1 MHTLKKY
8 LADSVSTSSLRLPR
22 PSRSFRGA
30 SQRLDASCT
39 LSTFRASPRA
49 TDRTPPLSRAAGQH
63 GARHE
68 ACSSA
73 VAVKKGEV
81 SHANPSARSGLV
93 AGVWGGTRGTEREAG
108 RKDSE

>member
-1 MHTLKKY
+1 RSKSIWRTRSAL
-8 LADSVSTSSLRLPR
+8 LREGCR
-22 PSRSFRGA
+22 DRQDRSAGA